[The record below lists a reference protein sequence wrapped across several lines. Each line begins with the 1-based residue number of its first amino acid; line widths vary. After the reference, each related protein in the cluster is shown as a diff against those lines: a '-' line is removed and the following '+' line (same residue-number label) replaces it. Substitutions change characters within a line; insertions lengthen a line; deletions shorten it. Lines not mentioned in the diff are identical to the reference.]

1 MMTLTVVAWTGCDD
15 STEPQI
21 QDFNRAVRRWESR
34 GPTSYTFEYRV
45 SCFCPLLGALEPLDV
60 EVRDFVVTRAV
71 SIGSGEELS
80 EQELAEVPTI
90 EDLFDWI
97 ADALE
102 AEADEI
108 DVRYDEELGYPR
120 TAFIDRIESA
130 IDDELSFE
138 VSDLVPLGSD

>member
-1 MMTLTVVAWTGCDD
+1 MVLTVLAWTGCDD
-15 STEPQI
+15 STEPRI
-21 QDFNRAVRRWESR
+21 QDFNRAVRRWESL
-34 GPTSYTFEYRV
+34 GPTSYSFEYQV
-45 SCFCPLLGALEPLDV
+45 SCFCPLPGVREPLQV
-60 EVRDFVVTRAV
+60 EVRDFAVTRAV
-71 SIGSGEELS
+71 SIGSGEQLS
-80 EQELAEVPTI
+80 EEELDEVPTI

-97 ADALE
+97 ADAL